1 MFTGIVETTG
11 TILDKIFNQSNL
23 ELYIESNI
31 SDELKIDQSVSH
43 NGACLTV
50 VEIGTGWHRCTLI
63 KETLDKTNFNQC
75 KIGDLINL
83 ERCLKIDSRLDGH
96 FVQGHVDTTS
106 TVANIQSQPGSWTYT
121 IELSNEYKSLVV
133 SKGSVCVNGISL
145 TVSDLWENNFQVSII
160 PYTFNHTNCKHLRI
174 GDLVNI
180 EFDIFG
186 KYVNRMMS
194 LQSPGYFTPR

>member
-1 MFTGIVETTG
+1 M
-11 TILDKIFNQSNL
+11 
-23 ELYIESNI
+23 
-31 SDELKIDQSVSH
+31 
-43 NGACLTV
+43 
-50 VEIGTGWHRCTLI
+50 I